1 MWRAAP
7 ADCLARQEAR
17 KAKEKQIFFLP
28 SFLLS
33 IFFLFSTIP
42 LSTLTA
48 PMHILTLYYAHSS
61 FSYVHPN
68 LLISLSVSQTITC
81 EFDENLRGLHVISED
96 QYLFYFTIS
105 LCHGNKWNMFQTH
118 IKKSFIECD
127 HRSPSLLF
135 TLPTPSHNFCSLFHD
150 SWISLHQKQVQFS
163 FFS

>member
-48 PMHILTLYYAHSS
+48 PMHILTLYYTHSS

-105 LCHGNKWNMFQTH
+105 LCHRNKWNMFQTH
-118 IKKSFIECD
+118 IKKIIYRVWPQITIFTI
-127 HRSPSLLF
+127 HLAHSLPQFLF
-135 TLPTPSHNFCSLFHD
+135 SL
-150 SWISLHQKQVQFS
+150 SWFMN
-163 FFS
+163 